1 MYCALCVEK
10 LCGSAELT
18 RVRGYKLLETI
29 LYGESVYMESLSF
42 YVTCMYRHGQCSHC
56 VHHYFKDLLYH
67 SLMLI
72 LLLST
77 CVQVKESEKWLCYMC
92 SEEHSHVGLLEK
104 REDWDK
110 KLRELFLNDH
120 EMEYVCVP
128 IYRAL

>member
-1 MYCALCVEK
+1 MCVEK

-18 RVRGYKLLETI
+18 RVRGYKLLDYSI
-29 LYGESVYMESLSF
+29 WRVCLFMLNFSRV
-42 YVTCMYRHGQCSHC
+42 CRHGQCSHC
-56 VHHYFKDLLYH
+56 VHYLKICYTTHSCLLP
-67 SLMLI
+67 SVVP
-72 LLLST
+72 T